1 MSHYLY
7 MTFYS
12 HPNLIKNTSLFLQFI
27 TVSDLCA
34 ILQEVILDINDQMN
48 LITRDRQGGSAAHV
62 ELATHLESTVEDIYI
77 RKKCR
82 YRPPT
87 LKTDMQY
94 ANDLRRALKEMGPG
108 VAHLANAIRIRQRG
122 ITRLAGK
129 G

>member
-48 LITRDRQGGSAAHV
+48 LITRDRQDGETEPGQPAWR
-62 ELATHLESTVEDIYI
+62 D
-77 RKKCR
+77 
-82 YRPPT
+82 
-87 LKTDMQY
+87 
-94 ANDLRRALKEMGPG
+94 RR
-108 VAHLANAIRIRQRG
+108 R
-122 ITRLAGK
+122 
-129 G
+129 